1 MGCTASKSVLST
13 SPDKKYT
20 IERQAS
26 FSVSSKNI
34 SQEATLPSYWEART
48 SIKISK
54 EGRENIKNV
63 AQELGI

>member
-1 MGCTASKSVLST
+1 MGCAASKSVLST
-13 SPDKKYT
+13 SPDKKFN
-20 IERQAS
+20 IERRAS